1 MKVCES
7 VPCGDDDY
15 DEAIN
20 YSLSPETTEESEVT
34 IFPATS
40 ENYNVIDDIR
50 ENCSSGQLEYLEH
63 ESNCSLYYH
72 CNHGAP
78 VIKSC
83 LSPTLFNPEQLN
95 CDWPGNVLRVR
106 PSCQLDISAEIF
118 TATPTPSEEDRRE
131 GEEGGEPPSIVI
143 VQSSRT
149 PPGHC
154 DTEKYIQA
162 GQDLLQ
168 INIFSF

>member
-15 DEAIN
+15 NEATN
-20 YSLSPETTEESEVT
+20 YSLSPETTEESEVS
-34 IFPATS
+34 ILPGTS

-50 ENCSSGQLEYLEH
+50 ENCSSGQVEYLEH

-83 LSPTLFNPEQLN
+83 LSPTLFNPEQLI
-95 CDWPGNVLRVR
+95 CDWAENVLRMR
-106 PSCQLDISAEIF
+106 PRCQPDI
-118 TATPTPSEEDRRE
+118 TATPQ
-131 GEEGGEPPSIVI
+131 GGGEPSNIVI

-154 DTEKYIQA
+154 DPDKYESWR
-162 GQDLLQ
+162 GG
-168 INIFSF
+168 SS